1 MIRRPPRATRTD
13 TLFPYTTLCLSPVAK
28 FRPGPRRAEG
38 AGGHQK
44 AHPHEQEPESQR
56 EVARSHALG
65 RAEVVARGTD
75 GDERAKADVEG
86 ASNEILLVV
95 DAHGAPTIRCGLHAV
110 AIGVT
115 PTGHQ

>member
-1 MIRRPPRATRTD
+1 MRSSD
-13 TLFPYTTLCLSPVAK
+13 LSSGVCSS
-28 FRPGPRRAEG
+28 EL
-38 AGGHQK
+38 
-44 AHPHEQEPESQR
+44 EQEPESQR

-95 DAHGAPTIRCGLHAV
+95 DDHGDPTIRCGLHAV

-115 PTGHQ
+115 PTGAQSSPSLSVNGPAGKLPVNHLVHLF